1 MDAQSF
7 LNEELKKI
15 DSFLSLSES
24 FNESEKQIS
33 FAEFSL
39 VDLLNFVI
47 CPKAFYFESKEED
60 FAFLGLGINRE
71 LNLNTAQSFLE
82 RSPAHPLVYQGS
94 FEEQSPLIYLPEWSF
109 VKQKGKVT
117 LVINKNIDTRTFS
130 TSDLL
135 FNPNLWESFVSPWTS
150 YEETPEHDE
159 WGRMITEASRLFKKD
174 ILQKIVLSRKKVFTY
189 DEPIDIPVMFREL
202 YEGNRNSSHY
212 TIFHQAENSKAFI
225 SFTPERLFTLKKNK
239 LETISLAGS
248 ILRGQTEEEDALN
261 EEILKNSTKLIREH
275 EIVTTEISHKLSP
288 LTDDL
293 KVSPLITMK
302 LPYIQHRQAKI
313 TATLKTGISA
323 LKLIELLH
331 PTAAVGGIPQEAA
344 MVKILEIEKGKRH
357 LYAAPV
363 GILSGEFS
371 EIAVGI
377 RSALINLDTVTVYGG
392 AGIIDGSDAEDE
404 WVETG
409 TKMQPFVKVLN
420 KSVI

>member
-24 FNESEKQIS
+24 FGESEKQIS
-33 FAEFSL
+33 FSEFSL
-39 VDLLNFVI
+39 VDLLNFAI

-60 FAFLGLGINRE
+60 FAFLGLGISRE
-71 LNLNTAQSFLE
+71 FNPNTAQSFLA
-82 RSPAHPLVYQGS
+82 RSPNQPLVYQGS
-94 FEEQSPLIYLPEWSF
+94 FEEHNPLIYLPEWSF
-109 VKQKGKVT
+109 VKQKGKVN
-117 LVINKNIDTRTFS
+117 LVINKNIDTAIFS

-135 FNPNLWESFVSPWTS
+135 FNHNLWESFISPWTS
-150 YEETPEHDE
+150 YEEAPEHDE
-159 WGRMITEASRLFKKD
+159 WEQMINEATRLFKKD

-189 DEPIDIPVMFREL
+189 DGPIDIPVMFREL

-212 TIFHQAENSKAFI
+212 TIFHQAQNAKAFI

-248 ILRGQTEEEDALN
+248 ILRGKTDEEDLLN
-261 EEILKNSTKLIREH
+261 EETLKKSTKLIREH
-275 EIVTTEISHKLSP
+275 EIVTREILHKLSS

-293 KVSPLITMK
+293 KVSPIVTMK
-302 LPYIQHRQAKI
+302 LPYIQHRQAVI
-313 TATLKTGISA
+313 TATLKTGINA

-344 MVKILEIEKGKRH
+344 IAKILEIEKGKRH
-357 LYAAPV
+357 MYAAPV

-371 EIAVGI
+371 EIVVGI
-377 RSALINLDTVTVYGG
+377 RSALINHDTVTVYGG

-404 WVETG
+404 WIETG